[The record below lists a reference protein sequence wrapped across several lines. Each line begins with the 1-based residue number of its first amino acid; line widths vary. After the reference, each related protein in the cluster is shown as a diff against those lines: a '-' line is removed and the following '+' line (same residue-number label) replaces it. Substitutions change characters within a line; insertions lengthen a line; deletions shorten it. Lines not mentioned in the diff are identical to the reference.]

1 MIYFLT
7 KLSKPGWDKTFD
19 TEQAAR
25 DELYT
30 HICKS
35 CILAE
40 ELTAESTIDDLL
52 ATDCGCEYI
61 FDSEY

>member
-19 TEQAAR
+19 TEEEAR
-25 DELYT
+25 NELFT
-30 HICKS
+30 HICNECIDVYDIGLS
-35 CILAE
+35 C
-40 ELTAESTIDDLL
+40 TIEDLL
-52 ATDCGCEYI
+52 STDCGCEYS

>member
-19 TEQAAR
+19 TEEEAR
-25 DELYT
+25 AELYN

-35 CILAE
+35 CILEE
-40 ELTAESTIDDLL
+40 ELTMNSSIDDLL
-52 ATDCGCEYI
+52 ATACGCEYI